1 MKSAIHGDQVALD
14 HFGIIDRDLRLYI
27 VVGPNHPPNGFVA
40 YLKYVPSTEPSLWR
54 SRASIYYRRVLRFYS
69 VRNAW
74 SASLSMP
81 TSIDLATMSRV
92 PIVPRDR
99 VWRIIDPR
107 SRAQELVQH
116 CTDELECLAAEL
128 VSEIS
133 IRYGLPQ
140 QCIGVSGSIMFGI
153 HNLERSDIDVVIY
166 GEKCV
171 EKAVQGL
178 RDSPILTEVSGARLS
193 RIVENAARIH
203 GVSLDVA
210 RALYSIPRRG
220 LYRGREVT
228 LVYTYDKPLA
238 LEDGVRSQRCVRA
251 VLAKEP
257 GDIRTIMYPAHFR
270 ARLVK
275 LDDSYVGTEIEVLAF
290 ESAYSIPM
298 YFGGVFEVSAL
309 LQELASDTLRLIIG
323 VRECDNYLR
332 WIKRS

>member
-1 MKSAIHGDQVALD
+1 MKSAVHRDQVALD

-54 SRASIYYRRVLRFYS
+54 SRAGVYYRRILRFYS

-81 TSIDLATMSRV
+81 TSIDPTTMSRV
-92 PIVPRDR
+92 PIVPHDR
-99 VWRIIDPR
+99 VWMIIDPR
-107 SRAQELVQH
+107 NRAQELIQH
-116 CTDELECLAAEL
+116 CMDELECLAADL
-128 VSEIS
+128 VSELAL
-133 IRYGLPQ
+133 RYGLPQ
-140 QCIGVSGSIMFGI
+140 RCIGISGSIMFGI
-153 HNLERSDIDVVIY
+153 HNLERSDIDIVIY

-171 EKAVQGL
+171 ERVIQGL
-178 RDSPILTEVSGARLS
+178 KEAPILAEISDTRLS

-203 GVSLDVA
+203 NLSLDVA

-238 LEDGVRSQRCVRA
+238 LEGGVRSQRCVRA

-257 GDIRTIMYPAHFR
+257 GDIYTIMYPAHFN
-270 ARLVK
+270 AELVK
-275 LDDSYVGTEIEVLAF
+275 IGDSCVGTEIEVLAF

-298 YFGGVFEVSAL
+298 YFGGIFEVSAL
-309 LQELASDTLRLIIG
+309 LQELASDKLRLIIG